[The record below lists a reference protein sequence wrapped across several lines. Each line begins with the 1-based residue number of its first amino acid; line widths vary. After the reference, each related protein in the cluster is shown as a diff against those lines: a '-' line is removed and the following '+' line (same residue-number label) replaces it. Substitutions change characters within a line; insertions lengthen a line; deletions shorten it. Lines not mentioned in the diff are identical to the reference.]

1 MSPQE
6 FWTRL
11 EAARSSLRRGAGFAA
26 ALAAALALPALLL
39 VAWIA
44 ALSPGWD
51 RPSPWPLVALVAAA
65 AGAALVATAAVRRW
79 LRPLDG
85 SAVAVAAERA
95 RGLPPGSLRGALE
108 LRAFTPDGTSESLA
122 RLSERRLVDRVGLV
136 TPRELGGGLAEGVRR
151 RVRRLGGAALG
162 LGLAVAV
169 LGASDPQRARQAWAP
184 LLQPLRAL
192 TPPELPSL
200 AVAPGDLRVTR
211 GDTFR
216 VSVRAPQRRVVTLH
230 WRAQGELPGR
240 ARLAVRAD
248 SAGRLV
254 GPVEAP
260 LSYWVSAPDGATSD
274 TFRVEPLDPLLL
286 SALTV
291 DVAYPAYLGRA
302 PERFEGEPPPLVLPE
317 GSVVRVRGVATRPL
331 GAAKLRGTEGAVS
344 LTVFGDRFD
353 GRLRPARSGAWA
365 WELADRDG
373 AASPASPPPLQIAVV
388 PDGAP
393 WVEIRFPGEDT
404 EAGPDM
410 QQAVV
415 AHAGDDHGLLRAAL
429 VSWRVDASGE
439 RDSVL
444 RAPIELAGTPPT
456 AALRTVLRAAGRR
469 VLPGGRLEYFVEVTD
484 DGPRAQTARSR
495 TLAFRF
501 PGADELRDRVGEEAD
516 ELLHGADDLSRM
528 ARDLERAT
536 RELQRRMDSGA
547 IRDAGRSGGGQE
559 AGEPDS
565 ESTLDFERAEAARAV
580 LDRQEELLEQAAALR
595 DRMEDL
601 GELSRSAGLS
611 DPEFQRRLEEL
622 RDLMDEVA
630 PQEMRDQLDRLREAL
645 DELDATRTEEALR
658 ALAEQQEQLQ
668 ERLQQSLEL
677 LQRAAAE
684 QEMRALAD
692 EARKLSARQQ
702 ALSDALRDSAL
713 STPPRAAESRD
724 STDAAPDGTPPPNSA
739 PSGQDAGLR
748 DDPPPGSE
756 RAGEDAAPDPA
767 AEDSAGAAAAPAD
780 PGDVGSPAGDEA
792 GDSGFPAD
800 SGSPAEAGSPVGMQ
814 ADLAKQAGD
823 LAERLGGLE
832 ERLRRLGEATAS
844 ERSGEAGSEAQ
855 AGGQAM
861 RDAAR
866 EAAGGQR
873 DAAAEAGQRGAGSMD
888 RAADLLDSARD
899 AMTQAWRDDTTQALE
914 EATRDALS
922 LAERESELLDQMQQA
937 RESGSGASE
946 QDMSDMRGEQAAV
959 QEGLESIARN
969 LSEAA
974 SRSAMVDRQVG
985 QALGEAMKNVQE
997 SASAMEGGD
1006 GRPRLPIQE
1015 TQAAVDAM
1023 NDLALSL
1030 VRNARQVG
1038 QSPAGTGLEEAMRQ
1052 LAEAASQQG
1061 RINNEAS
1068 ALSPE
1073 DLSAAVLSR
1082 QARRLS
1088 ERQQDIA
1095 RQLQGTGESLGG
1107 SEDLLGDVEAMAEE
1121 AERLAQELAGGRIDR
1136 RVLERQEQLFHRMLD
1151 AGRSLEREELGDE
1164 RTAAA
1169 ASEFERVDPGALD
1182 PALTS
1187 GGARY
1192 PAPSSALLQRL
1203 SPGYRR
1209 LILDYFDLINR
1220 VDPAAPE
1227 RSPAPARRP
1236 PLEGSRDR

>member
-1 MSPQE
+1 
-6 FWTRL
+6 
-11 EAARSSLRRGAGFAA
+11 
-26 ALAAALALPALLL
+26 
-39 VAWIA
+39 
-44 ALSPGWD
+44 
-51 RPSPWPLVALVAAA
+51 
-65 AGAALVATAAVRRW
+65 
-79 LRPLDG
+79 
-85 SAVAVAAERA
+85 
-95 RGLPPGSLRGALE
+95 
-108 LRAFTPDGTSESLA
+108 
-122 RLSERRLVDRVGLV
+122 
-136 TPRELGGGLAEGVRR
+136 
-151 RVRRLGGAALG
+151 
-162 LGLAVAV
+162 
-169 LGASDPQRARQAWAP
+169 
-184 LLQPLRAL
+184 
-192 TPPELPSL
+192 
-200 AVAPGDLRVTR
+200 
-211 GDTFR
+211 
-216 VSVRAPQRRVVTLH
+216 
-230 WRAQGELPGR
+230 
-240 ARLAVRAD
+240 
-248 SAGRLV
+248 
-254 GPVEAP
+254 
-260 LSYWVSAPDGATSD
+260 
-274 TFRVEPLDPLLL
+274 
-286 SALTV
+286 
-291 DVAYPAYLGRA
+291 
-302 PERFEGEPPPLVLPE
+302 
-317 GSVVRVRGVATRPL
+317 
-331 GAAKLRGTEGAVS
+331 
-344 LTVFGDRFD
+344 
-353 GRLRPARSGAWA
+353 
-365 WELADRDG
+365 
-373 AASPASPPPLQIAVV
+373 
-388 PDGAP
+388 
-393 WVEIRFPGEDT
+393 
-404 EAGPDM
+404 
-410 QQAVV
+410 
-415 AHAGDDHGLLRAAL
+415 
-429 VSWRVDASGE
+429 
-439 RDSVL
+439 
-444 RAPIELAGTPPT
+444 
-456 AALRTVLRAAGRR
+456 
-469 VLPGGRLEYFVEVTD
+469 
-484 DGPRAQTARSR
+484 
-495 TLAFRF
+495 
-501 PGADELRDRVGEEAD
+501 
-516 ELLHGADDLSRM
+516 
-528 ARDLERAT
+528 
-536 RELQRRMDSGA
+536 
-547 IRDAGRSGGGQE
+547 
-559 AGEPDS
+559 
-565 ESTLDFERAEAARAV
+565 
-580 LDRQEELLEQAAALR
+580 
-595 DRMEDL
+595 
-601 GELSRSAGLS
+601 
-611 DPEFQRRLEEL
+611 
-622 RDLMDEVA
+622 
-630 PQEMRDQLDRLREAL
+630 
-645 DELDATRTEEALR
+645 
-658 ALAEQQEQLQ
+658 
-668 ERLQQSLEL
+668 
-677 LQRAAAE
+677 
-684 QEMRALAD
+684 
-692 EARKLSARQQ
+692 
-702 ALSDALRDSAL
+702 
-713 STPPRAAESRD
+713 
-724 STDAAPDGTPPPNSA
+724 
-739 PSGQDAGLR
+739 
-748 DDPPPGSE
+748 
-756 RAGEDAAPDPA
+756 
-767 AEDSAGAAAAPAD
+767 
-780 PGDVGSPAGDEA
+780 
-792 GDSGFPAD
+792 
-800 SGSPAEAGSPVGMQ
+800 MQ

-974 SRSAMVDRQVG
+974 SRQVG

-1038 QSPAGTGLEEAMRQ
+1038 QSPAGTGLEEALRQ
-1052 LAEAASQQG
+1052 LADAASQQG

-1187 GGARY
+1187 GGPRY

-1203 SPGYRR
+1203 STGYRR

-1236 PLEGSRDR
+1236 PPEGSRDR